1 MTTPHTQRT
10 LAALGAL
17 SLAAAAFGQATPPP
31 STTSTSPSDE
41 AALVLSPFE
50 VKGETDTGYL
60 ATSAQ
65 SGTRLRTDLK
75 DIANSISIVT
85 KDFMNDVGAT
95 DLESLLVY
103 TLGTEVAGAGGNFA
117 DAGTIV
123 TPNGTDVDFDAA
135 FSSAT
140 PSTRVRGLTSADNA
154 RDFFITSIP
163 LDSYVTDRVEI
174 TRGANAMLFG
184 LGSPSGIINNSL
196 IKAGLRTNRTEISH
210 RTDQYASQRVTFDH
224 NQVLLK
230 DKLAVRF
237 AALGEKQYYRVEEA
251 FEKDRRAYLTATFR
265 PYRNTT
271 FRIGGE
277 LMKLESNRPET
288 RPPNDSYTPWWSMGR
303 PAYNPSTG
311 LFTMLGT
318 PAAGWPS
325 PVVNGAL
332 ATTGSNALGT
342 GRAGTTNYISGQIGA
357 ITPASR
363 QMLLYFNDPN
373 SSTMSLGLP
382 GQPGVVGLQGGNVNN
397 VRLNPTGTGLV
408 TDSFRGVRDSGRIL
422 NYVFHSDDISFGFWK
437 GQQITDP
444 AIYDFYHHMLQGVNK
459 LEWAEAKNLNL
470 TFEQLFLDGKAGLEL
485 AGNREQ
491 FDNGNVAALDSL
503 ISGYALRVDINSHL
517 FDGTPNPN
525 FGRPFVTAYS
535 KINRMSADRDA
546 ARATGFYDLD
556 LRKAGPD
563 TLGKILGRHRFTLS
577 HTRQEMTALREN
589 GNFLWNNGLDYN
601 RAVMGT
607 TNAASTAQRGAMI
620 IRYLGPSGAN
630 QSTPVAGLS
639 TPVAQYPS
647 GGPVNLYFYNEPT
660 TANTTTLGS
669 WTQRTFD
676 LIKADERDPAATRRT
691 NNVQYTREKVNSTS
705 AVLQSYLFNGRV
717 VGTTGIRRDHV
728 LTYNAGQP
736 RLDPAGTGLALLDDT
751 YYPRPVTN
759 LTEDSFNWGVVV
771 HAPQA
776 IQRRLPFGTE
786 VSVFY
791 NHSDNFRPAG
801 QRFDLYDNPIPHE
814 TGETRDY
821 GIHVST
827 FNGKLVLRAS
837 HYETTSGLS
846 SSLAGSINPTPINNL
861 SDMLGS
867 VHEEVLNRTT
877 GTLPGET
884 RTTDIP
890 GETAWKAFFDSSLGQ
905 ALANTFRIA
914 EGAPSANG
922 RRQVTN
928 NRRTG
933 QVVATADVVSKGQEY
948 EVIFNPTR
956 QWRISFNASK
966 QEAVRTNV
974 APELRALIFG
984 PLAELVAGPAGDLR
998 SNETNE
1004 ASTLRL
1010 SYQTIRNQM
1019 LPELVNEG
1027 APSNELRKWRW
1038 NLVTNYTFKNDTF
1051 LRGFGVGAGVR
1062 WQDKIAYGFPIVV
1075 HPEFGVGPDVRH
1087 PYYGPTETSYNAWI
1101 SYRKKFKKFNWSV
1114 QLNVNNIGVGEELI
1128 PVSAQPD
1135 GSVAAWRIAPEQVFQ
1150 LRNTISF

>member
-1 MTTPHTQRT
+1 MITPHLPKN
-10 LAALGAL
+10 LAAVSLV
-17 SLAAAAFGQATPPP
+17 LAAALSAPAQTVPPAPSSASTPDAP
-31 STTSTSPSDE
+31 
-41 AALVLSPFE
+41 LVLSPFE
-50 VKGETDTGYL
+50 VKSETDTGYL

-75 DIANSISIVT
+75 DIANSISVVT
-85 KDFMNDVGAT
+85 KDFMNDIGAT

-103 TLGTEVAGAGGNFA
+103 TLGTEVAGSMGNFA

-135 FSSAT
+135 FSSAS

-196 IKAGLRTNRTEISH
+196 IKAGLRANRTEISH
-210 RTDQYASQRVTFDH
+210 RTDQYASQRVTLDH
-224 NQVLLK
+224 NQVLLR
-230 DKLAVRF
+230 DKLALRF
-237 AALGEKQYYRVEEA
+237 AALGEKQYFRIEEA
-251 FEKDRRAYLTATFR
+251 FEKDRRAYLTGTFR
-265 PYRNTT
+265 PFKNTT
-271 FRIGGE
+271 LRVGGE
-277 LMKLESNRPET
+277 VMEIESNRPET

-303 PAYNPSTG
+303 PAFNASTG
-311 LFTMLGT
+311 LFTLLGT
-318 PAAGWPS
+318 PAPGWPS
-325 PVVNGAL
+325 PVVNSAL
-332 ATTGSNALGT
+332 ASTGSNALGT
-342 GRAGTTNYISGQIGA
+342 GRAGTTNYISGQVGA
-357 ITPASR
+357 ITPAQR
-363 QMLLYFNDPN
+363 QMLLFFNDPA
-373 SSTMSLGLP
+373 SSQMSLGLP
-382 GQPGVVGLQGGNVNN
+382 GLPGVQGLQGGNTNN
-397 VRLNPTGTGLV
+397 VRLNPAGTGLV
-408 TDSFRGVRDSGRIL
+408 TDTFRGVRDSGRIL

-470 TFEQLFLDGKAGLEL
+470 TFEQLLLDGRAGIEL

-535 KINRMSADRDA
+535 KINRMSVDRDA

-563 TLGKILGRHRFTLS
+563 TLGRILGRHRFTLS
-577 HTRQEMTALREN
+577 HTRQEVTSLREN

-601 RAVMGT
+601 RAAQGSVS
-607 TNAASTAQRGAMI
+607 AASSAGRGAMI
-620 IRYLGPSGAN
+620 LRYLGPSGAN
-630 QSTPVAGLS
+630 QATPVAGLA
-639 TPVAQYPS
+639 TPVAQYP
-647 GGPVNLYFYNEPT
+647 GNGPVNLLWYNEPAVAT
-660 TANTTTLGS
+660 TTTLGT
-669 WTQRTFD
+669 WQQRTFD

-717 VGTTGIRRDHV
+717 VGTTGYRRDHV

-736 RLDPAGTGLALLDDT
+736 PLDPAGTGVAVLGGN
-751 YYPRPVTN
+751 YHPRPVTN

-771 HAPQA
+771 HAPQF

-786 VSVFY
+786 VSLHY

-801 QRFDLYDNPIPHE
+801 QRFDLFDNPIPHE
-814 TGETRDY
+814 TGETREY
-821 GIHVST
+821 GVHLST

-837 HYETTSGLS
+837 HYETTSGMS
-846 SSLAGSINPTPINNL
+846 SSLAGSINPTPINSL
-861 SDMLGS
+861 SDLLGS
-867 VHEEVLNRTT
+867 VHEEVLNRST

-890 GETAWKAFFDSSLGQ
+890 GETLWKEFFNSSLGQ
-905 ALANTFRIA
+905 TLANTFRIA

-922 RRQVTN
+922 RRQVLN
-928 NRRTG
+928 NRRSG
-933 QVVATADVVSKGQEY
+933 QVVATADVESKGEEY
-948 EVIFNPTR
+948 ELIYNPTR
-956 QWRISFNASK
+956 QWRIAFNASK
-966 QEAVRTNV
+966 QQAVRTNV
-974 APELRALIFG
+974 APQLRALVFG
-984 PLAELVAGPAGDLR
+984 PLAELAAGPAGSLR

-1004 ASTLRL
+1004 GSTFLQ
-1010 SYQTIRNQM
+1010 SYTTLRNQM

-1038 NLVTNYTFKNDTF
+1038 NLVTNYTFKTDGP

-1062 WQDKIAYGFPIVV
+1062 WQDRIAYGFPIVV
-1075 HPEFGVGPDVRH
+1075 HPEFGVGPDVRNPH
-1087 PYYGPTETSYNAWI
+1087 MGPTETSYNAWV

-1135 GSVAAWRIAPEQVFQ
+1135 GSVAAWRIAPEQVFT